1 MGAGLEEERR
11 GERMG
16 AGVAVAL
23 LFSQSLVKAND
34 WLMTAA
40 ASRIP
45 PRADP

>member
-23 LFSQSLVKAND
+23 LFSQSLVKPA
-34 WLMTAA
+34 AA

-45 PRADP
+45 PHADP